1 MAKTDDVLLALSRTI
16 PIFIRSVGSF
26 QYKGKTYR
34 LINNFA
40 ASQHMKCSVCGN
52 YPIFDVSIIR
62 NEEGDRLNACNNCID
77 QITNRTVSVWFKT
90 YRKKRK
96 NIMENRNY
104 IDGLSTILAAY
115 EQNDLSSKIPSEDI
129 EKLRKAFVQM
139 CNGLNPR
146 TGQKQLADVILAI
159 AQNPLRDQQ
168 KEVKREKD

>member
-16 PIFIRSVGSF
+16 PGFIRSVGSF
-26 QYKGKTYR
+26 QYKDKKYR
-34 LINNFA
+34 LVNNFA

-90 YRKKRK
+90 YRKKREI
-96 NIMENRNY
+96 IMENRKS
-104 IDGLSTILAAY
+104 IDGLFSMLAAY
-115 EQNDLSSKIPSEDI
+115 EQNDLASKIPSEDI
-129 EKLRKAFVQM
+129 EKLRKTFVQM

-146 TGQKQLADVILAI
+146 TEQKQLADVMLAI
-159 AQNPLRDQQ
+159 AQNPFATN
-168 KEVKREKD
+168 KKK